1 MLHRPIPTARKT
13 MIQSLQDAFN
23 RAADLPPE
31 EQERFA
37 KFVLAELDA
46 DQEWSRLFEHPES
59 DEMLDRLA
67 NEALSAHKEGR
78 TTLLNPESL

>member
-1 MLHRPIPTARKT
+1 
-13 MIQSLQDAFN
+13 MIQLLQEAFN
-23 RAADLPPE
+23 RAADLPPD

-46 DQEWSRLFEHPES
+46 DREWSGLFDLPES
-59 DEMLDRLA
+59 DDLLDRLA
-67 NEALSAHKEGR
+67 SEALSARQEGR